1 MAEIGLSRSDL
12 VEGVPTDVRP
22 TASPP
27 IATPAGAALTR
38 QEWDDLAGRAA
49 TDNVF
54 FSSSFALPA
63 IRFLGGEA
71 ISVAAIRGD
80 DGRLLA
86 TAPYHRIRFGHVLPG
101 ARFWAHDYAPLG
113 APLLVA
119 AESEHAAGELID
131 AVATQRMC
139 VIVPDLPLAG
149 AAAAALAG
157 AARLSGR
164 PLAFLDEHQRATVTR
179 PGAGAPDLRSDL
191 SRRKRKELAR
201 QMRRLADLGSV
212 TIEATVNPAEL
223 PARFEEFLAL
233 ERTGWKGKRET
244 ALASRAETAGMGRD
258 LAARLAAE
266 RAMRIDTIRV
276 GGKPTAM
283 LVTLIGGST
292 AFTWKIAYDESFA
305 RFSPG
310 AQLMLAAGSSIF
322 SDERVGQIDSCAASN
337 HPMIDHLWHERLKI
351 GTMVIGPVGG
361 GLRFRLALM
370 AARGEIA
377 GRALARR
384 LRNRIRS
391 AARRPRRFRLE
402 PAS

>member
-1 MAEIGLSRSDL
+1 MAEIGLSRSGL
-12 VEGVPTDVRP
+12 VEGVSEDGRS
-22 TASPP
+22 AAHPP
-27 IATPAGAALTR
+27 IAVSAGPPLTKR
-38 QEWDDLAGRAA
+38 EWDDLAGRAA

-54 FSSSFALPA
+54 FSSSFVLPA
-63 IRFLGGEA
+63 IRFLGSKA
-71 ISVAAIRGD
+71 IAVAALRGD

-101 ARFWAHDYAPLG
+101 ARFWSHDYAPLG

-119 AESEHAAGELID
+119 TESEHAAQGLID
-131 AVATQRMC
+131 AVATERMC
-139 VIVPDLPLAG
+139 VIVPDLPLMSAT
-149 AAAAALAG
+149 AAALAG

-179 PGAGAPDLRSDL
+179 PSTGAPALRSDL

-201 QMRRLADLGSV
+201 QMRRLADFGTV
-212 TIEATVNPAEL
+212 IVEATVNPAEL
-223 PARFEEFLAL
+223 PARFEEFLTL

-244 ALASRAETAGMGRD
+244 ALASRAETAGMGRE
-258 LAARLAAE
+258 LVARLAAE
-266 RAMRIDTIRV
+266 RSVRIDAIRV
-276 GGKPTAM
+276 DGKPIAM

-310 AQLMLAAGSSIF
+310 AQLMLAVGSSIF
-322 SDERVGQIDSCAASN
+322 SDERIRQIDSCAASN

-361 GLRFRLALM
+361 GFRFQLALTV
-370 AARGEIA
+370 AKAEIA
-377 GRALARR
+377 GRKFARR
-384 LRNRIRS
+384 LRNRVRD
-391 AARRPRRFRLE
+391 AGRRPRRPRSA